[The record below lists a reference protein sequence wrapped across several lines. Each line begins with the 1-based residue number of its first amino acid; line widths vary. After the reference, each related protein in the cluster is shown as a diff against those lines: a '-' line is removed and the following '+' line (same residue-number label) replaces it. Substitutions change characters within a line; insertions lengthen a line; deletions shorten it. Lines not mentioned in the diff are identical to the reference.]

1 MKIRTAI
8 AAAAVLAAS
17 QTAFAA
23 ASFTTVNNT
32 GPEMSQATLLGVI
45 YGGAWARIA
54 GTQSYSNGPLTAFR
68 VADGGLSSP
77 INIATSSPALVHDTL
92 WQGGP
97 ATLTLKAK
105 VAADSHTFG
114 FIDDSVTPAAGS
126 GYQPLSATTGL
137 NVPLVTTLP
146 ADFRWAL
153 HDTTTDQILTS
164 RATDNPTGMDQL
176 ITYRIQG
183 HSVASPTWL
192 IAWEDRTSNSDRDF
206 NDAVVEVTAVPAPG
220 SAVLMGIGMMLT
232 YRRRR

>member
-1 MKIRTAI
+1 MKTRAI
-8 AAAAVLAAS
+8 AAAAALCAS
-17 QTAFAA
+17 HAAFAA
-23 ASFTTVNNT
+23 ASFTTINNT
-32 GPEMSQATLLGVI
+32 GPEMSQATLLGLI
-45 YGGAWARIA
+45 YGGTWSRIS
-54 GTQSYSNGPLTAFR
+54 GTQSYTNGPLTAFR
-68 VADGGLSSP
+68 VADGGLSTP
-77 INIATSSPALVHDTL
+77 ISIATSGPALVHDSL

-114 FIDDSVTPAAGS
+114 FIEDGVTPAAGT
-126 GYQPLSATTGL
+126 GYQPLMATTGL
-137 NVPLVTTLP
+137 NTPLVTTLP

-153 HDTTTDQILTS
+153 HDATTDQLLTS
-164 RATDNPTGMDQL
+164 RAFDNPTGMDQL

-206 NDAVVEVTAVPAPG
+206 NDAVIEVVAVPEPG
-220 SAVLMGIGMMLT
+220 AAVLMAMGGLLS